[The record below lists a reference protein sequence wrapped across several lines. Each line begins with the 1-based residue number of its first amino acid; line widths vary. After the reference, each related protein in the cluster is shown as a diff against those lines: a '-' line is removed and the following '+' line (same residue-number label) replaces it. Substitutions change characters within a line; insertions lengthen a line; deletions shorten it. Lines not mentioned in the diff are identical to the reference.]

1 MRFSSGALVHLAEFV
16 NTIQNPFNSLQ
27 VDTSQSPSSRNPL
40 WLDKMK
46 KHRSSTTTLL
56 SALDYVPDLLG
67 KAFYGNHSFLSEFGD
82 NYDKELVDEEV
93 LARLSQLADSFSER
107 TTSVAFAGIAA
118 HDVSDRMLAT
128 FLGNV
133 LQKEVLP
140 PKSVWLIERDNA
152 CQAELAV
159 LHSSELNPG
168 IYKSSEDCPC
178 RFENIIEFF
187 RPELK
192 EIISALFET
201 PHLAIE
207 TLASLLMERRAVKLS
222 AECKTHGRVCKL
234 KQCHRHSAGSVCT
247 PFSSQGLQQGLG
259 DVSVI
264 YLLAWKLGNKYIQS
278 SAVHLFTSHITSC
291 VYVSVHSSAT

>member
-1 MRFSSGALVHLAEFV
+1 
-16 NTIQNPFNSLQ
+16 
-27 VDTSQSPSSRNPL
+27 
-40 WLDKMK
+40 MK
-46 KHRSSTTTLL
+46 NYRSSTTSLL
-56 SALDYVPDLLG
+56 GALDYVPDLLG
-67 KAFYGNHSFLSEFGD
+67 KAIYGNPTFLAEFGC
-82 NYDKELVDEEV
+82 NYDKELDDEDV
-93 LARLSQLADSFSER
+93 LARLSQLAESLSER

-133 LQKEVLP
+133 LQKKVLP
-140 PKSVWLIERDNA
+140 PKSMWLIEKDNH

-159 LHSSELNPG
+159 LHSSELNPDV
-168 IYKSSEDCPC
+168 YKSSEESPC

-192 EIISALFET
+192 EIISALFDA

-234 KQCHRHSAGSVCT
+234 QQCHRHSAGSVCT
-247 PFSSQGLQQGLG
+247 PFSPQGLQQGLG

-264 YLLAWKLGNKYIQS
+264 YLLAWKLEH
-278 SAVHLFTSHITSC
+278 HLS
-291 VYVSVHSSAT
+291 